1 MGTKTLLAYRSP
13 EGRYRTE
20 KHMIG
25 NRNGFLIAEGVADG
39 TLITEFDASGE
50 ILGLFLSEDKNTE
63 SVLRDFVCRSSQ
75 GIEIV
80 VEAVKSYEKVA
91 LKATCIGCGKGGS
104 IFREMDFAD
113 PGLVKNVPVVPL
125 FRCTSCGKRYYS
137 MTDEYL
143 KTLVHNNTS
152 LFSDEELEEKR
163 KDEALFVK
171 TLHEYIIR
179 IFASK
184 KISRVRTQVV

>member
-25 NRNGFLIAEGVADG
+25 NVDGFLIAEGVADG
-39 TLITEFDASGE
+39 TLITEFAATGE
-50 ILGLFLSEDKNTE
+50 ILGLFLSEDKDTE
-63 SVLRDFVCRSSQ
+63 SVLRNFVYRSNP
-75 GIEIV
+75 GIEIM

-91 LKATCIGCGKGGS
+91 LKATCIGCGKEDS

-143 KTLVHNNTS
+143 KALVHNNTS
-152 LFSDEELEEKR
+152 LFSGEELEEKR
-163 KDEALFVK
+163 KDEALFIK

-184 KISRVRTQVV
+184 KISRVRTKAV